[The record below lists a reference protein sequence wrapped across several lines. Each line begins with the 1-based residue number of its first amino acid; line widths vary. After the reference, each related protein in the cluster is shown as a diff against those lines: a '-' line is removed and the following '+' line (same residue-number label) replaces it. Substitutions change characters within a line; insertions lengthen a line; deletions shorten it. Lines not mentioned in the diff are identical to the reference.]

1 MIVLFLGCLNLR
13 ALELS
18 CVQMRYHAESM
29 RRLKTRHKLKGSFTY
44 YKTTTV
50 INSTSKIT
58 ELSLEQEAFGGE
70 QRQFHHQHAHSNPT
84 AATGIEAQV
93 CSGVRLSSD
102 PPQK

>member
-1 MIVLFLGCLNLR
+1 
-13 ALELS
+13 
-18 CVQMRYHAESM
+18 M
-29 RRLKTRHKLKGSFTY
+29 RRLKMTRHKLKGSFTY

-58 ELSLEQEAFGGE
+58 GLSLEQAAFGGE
-70 QRQFHHQHAHSNPT
+70 QGQFHHQHAHSHPT

-93 CSGVRLSSD
+93 CSGVRLSSA